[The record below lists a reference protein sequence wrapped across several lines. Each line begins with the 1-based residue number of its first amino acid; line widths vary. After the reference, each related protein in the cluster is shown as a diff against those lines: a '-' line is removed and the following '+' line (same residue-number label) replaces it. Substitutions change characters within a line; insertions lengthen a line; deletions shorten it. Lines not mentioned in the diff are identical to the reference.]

1 MNNLNLLNPEHLEN
15 ILSLGLQ
22 VNYQD
27 KLSIQFNE
35 TDWEVKYEYFN
46 PHANPKSL
54 KEKKIFSNMVEAI
67 KFFIEEFNTINGDL
81 VSVSGGSPYSGNH
94 KKVKMSIR
102 DLLTKNIAYL
112 KDIKEINSDPNHKD
126 KFWDVYRN
134 VKRIQKRLELSEYNI
149 KELPPIQLIYNAII
163 DGAHRLCAL
172 ALIAETNPSILD
184 IELDV
189 EIYL

>member
-1 MNNLNLLNPEHLEN
+1 MNNLLNPEHLESL
-15 ILSLGLQ
+15 LSLGLK
-22 VNYQD
+22 VTYQD
-27 KLSIQFNE
+27 KLSIKFNGD
-35 TDWEVKYEYFN
+35 DWEVKYEYFN

-67 KFFIEEFNTINGDL
+67 KFFIEEFNEINNNP
-81 VSVSGGSPYSGNH
+81 VSVSGGHPYSGNH
-94 KKVKMSIR
+94 RKVKMSIR

-112 KDIKEINSDPNHKD
+112 KDIKEIDSDPNHQD

-134 VKRIQKRLELSEYNI
+134 VKRIQKRLEVSEYNI